1 MWVLRI
7 GVAGKSVTPG
17 GATEILSVLGKENSL
32 ARLQKSL
39 ANLTA

>member
-1 MWVLRI
+1 MVFDEVYVMTS
-7 GVAGKSVTPG
+7 GGPG